1 MKLTNASVAKLELPK
16 GRSQTVW
23 CSADPSFGV
32 RVNPGGRKSYVAKVG
47 QRKQTL
53 GSTNALTIAQARES
67 AKKLQAKQALGQ
79 LGEAAPVT
87 FGSAIDDYIERH
99 INQRSARYV
108 AAWRTLRKR
117 IPADVLAKK
126 LGAVSRQDLLRVL
139 SQFAD
144 KPGVEDMAVKQF
156 NAAFNFWLNEETA
169 SRNPLAG
176 YKRRQRCQ
184 PRTSIYTDDE
194 LRRLW
199 RAEGDPQM
207 VRALKLLILTGCR
220 AREVLELEE
229 QEVTPTG
236 FTVPAHRTKTNKALT
251 VVLPRPA
258 LRLLRQWQFGAMDIH
273 QFRRAMRSAAQVDGT
288 IHDLRRTMA
297 SRLLALGVQPHV
309 VSLCLNQVPQGFG
322 GVERSYLQY
331 DYAAERAE
339 ALVIWHKWLER
350 L

>member
-53 GSTNALTIAQARES
+53 GSTHVLNIAQAREA

-87 FGSAIDDYIERH
+87 FATAIDDYVDRH
-99 INQRSARYV
+99 ISNKSARYI
-108 AAWRTLRKR
+108 AAWRTLKKR
-117 IPADVLAKK
+117 IPTDVRSKK

-139 SQFAD
+139 SQFGD
-144 KPGVEDMAVKQF
+144 RPGVEDMAVKQL
-156 NAAFNFWLNEETA
+156 NAAFNFWLNEETVT
-169 SRNPLAG
+169 RNPLAG
-176 YKRRQRCQ
+176 FKRKQRCQ
-184 PRTSIYTDDE
+184 PRTSVYTDEE

-199 RAEGDPQM
+199 NAKGDPQM

-236 FTVPAHRTKTNKALT
+236 STVPAHRTKTNKALNVT
-251 VVLPRPA
+251 LPRPA
-258 LRLLRQWQFGAMDIH
+258 LRLLRQWQFAPMDIH
-273 QFRRAMRSAAQVDGT
+273 CFRRAMRSAAQVDGT

-297 SRLLALGVQPHV
+297 SKLLALGVQPHV
-309 VSLCLNQVPQGFG
+309 VSLCLNHVPHGFG

-331 DYAAERAE
+331 DYAAERAA
-339 ALVIWHKWLER
+339 ALVLWWKWLES